1 MVSPSRRR
9 MRRPA
14 AQRELAGRR
23 EWIGFPDLG
32 IADIKAKIDTGART
46 SAIHAFKVN
55 VVETT
60 NGLRAHFFVHPV
72 QGRRLPQIACEAP
85 IVDERLVASSS
96 GHRERRYVIET
107 SLRMGSR
114 QWPIELSLAN
124 RDEMGFRVLLGR
136 QALRRRLI
144 VDPGRSYRL
153 SNGDGAVNMFVE
165 KGSRP

>member
-1 MVSPSRRR
+1 

-72 QGRRLPQIACEAP
+72 QGKAVATDRL
-85 IVDERLVASSS
+85 
-96 GHRERRYVIET
+96 
-107 SLRMGSR
+107 
-114 QWPIELSLAN
+114 
-124 RDEMGFRVLLGR
+124 
-136 QALRRRLI
+136 
-144 VDPGRSYRL
+144 RSADCR
-153 SNGDGAVNMFVE
+153 
-165 KGSRP
+165 